1 LKLDLQLPP
10 GLPPVRADPERLQ
23 QILENLLDNAVKYAP
38 GGSEVRIWALARDG
52 QVATMVRN
60 QVGSHR
66 PDPERMFD
74 RFYRA
79 DPSRSSAGGG
89 AGLGLAISR
98 ELATAQQGALAASLE
113 GGTLVVRLD
122 LPSAAPPTDMKS
134 SPGRSPVQVRA
145 ARQARA

>member
-1 LKLDLQLPP
+1 
-10 GLPPVRADPERLQ
+10 
-23 QILENLLDNAVKYAP
+23 
-38 GGSEVRIWALARDG
+38 
-52 QVATMVRN
+52 MVRN

-98 ELATAQQGALAASLE
+98 ELAAAQDGGLAASLE
-113 GGTLVVRLD
+113 GGALIVRLD
-122 LPSAAPPTDMKS
+122 LPSAAQQERPEIVL
-134 SPGRSPVQVRA
+134 SPRHGGGR
-145 ARQARA
+145 